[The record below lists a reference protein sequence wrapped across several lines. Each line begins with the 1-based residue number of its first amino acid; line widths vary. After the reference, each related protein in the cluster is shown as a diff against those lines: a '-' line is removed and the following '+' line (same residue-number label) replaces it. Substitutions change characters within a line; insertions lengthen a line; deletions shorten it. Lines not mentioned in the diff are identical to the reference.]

1 MASRTYPASD
11 SLHCM
16 FVQMKCNAQDEA
28 VKFQRFTCRLKERD
42 RIVHNTVL
50 QVHPHHGPAAGQIG
64 SQACLHSVEDP
75 LGITDLAFLQKGENQ
90 VAEMRAGRGSV
101 AIQHHLDGFLRFQ
114 VAFTLSVRLA
124 FVQRPA
130 SFSLCACSC
139 L

>member
-50 QVHPHHGPAAGQIG
+50 Q
-64 SQACLHSVEDP
+64 
-75 LGITDLAFLQKGENQ
+75 KGENQ

-101 AIQHHLDGFLRFQ
+101 AIQHHLEF
-114 VAFTLSVRLA
+114 SM
-124 FVQRPA
+124 A
-130 SFSLCACSC
+130 SSASRCWFSPL